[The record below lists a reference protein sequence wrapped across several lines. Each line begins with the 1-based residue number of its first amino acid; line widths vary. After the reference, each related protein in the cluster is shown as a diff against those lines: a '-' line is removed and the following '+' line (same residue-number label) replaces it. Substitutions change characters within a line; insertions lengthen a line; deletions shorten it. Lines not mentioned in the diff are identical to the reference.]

1 MAEIYASPPT
11 HSPPP
16 SADDVG
22 PLFHR
27 HHQQT
32 LGSGFAASAPPKLEE
47 VSGTTNGGIVPQAA
61 WDSFWI
67 RNALPG
73 SSHQREIRQRD
84 GGSVGEGTGLSG
96 DMGLSRTAY
105 RVLAGGAESG
115 DGTGLG
121 ELGWE
126 GTATD
131 KRGKESE
138 VDDLEFESEEAQE
151 ATEELAKPPPSRTSS
166 KRSRAAEVHNL
177 SEKRR
182 RRRINEKMKALQ
194 KLIPNANKT
203 DKASMLDEAIE
214 YLKQLQLQVQMLSM
228 RNGLALPSM
237 YMPQEVQLMQMPQM
251 AINLG
256 ATESSLPMNMGIRLP
271 TMNEANVHKPIGL
284 STQCASSIQPTG
296 MHSVANAVSNSEAA
310 FGLEASQGHLKQYQ
324 FPTATSD
331 EMYRANIL
339 PQQVDIIQSTR
350 TAASIPVD
358 GRPMLERTN
367 PLEACM
373 LDRHETLQPK
383 DVNNQLA
390 FPRPHELRTRA
401 ATIEDKKKEMQKL

>member
-22 PLFHR
+22 SLFHR

-32 LGSGFAASAPPKLEE
+32 LGSGFAASPPPKLEE
-47 VSGTTNGGIVPQAA
+47 LSGTTSAGIVPQAA

-73 SSHQREIRQRD
+73 SSHRREIRQHD
-84 GGSVGEGTGLSG
+84 GDSVGEGTGVAG
-96 DMGLSRTAY
+96 DVGSSRTGC
-105 RVLAGGAESG
+105 RVFAGGAVAEGG
-115 DGTGLG
+115 DAIGLG

-126 GTATD
+126 GTAME
-131 KRGKESE
+131 RRKESE
-138 VDDLEFESEEAQE
+138 VDELEFGSEEAQE
-151 ATEELAKPPPSRTSS
+151 APEELAKPPPSRTSS

-228 RNGLALPSM
+228 RNGLSLPSM
-237 YMPQEVQLMQMPQM
+237 YMPQEVQLMQMPQV

-271 TMNEANVHKPIGL
+271 PEGEANVHKSINL
-284 STQCASSIQPTG
+284 SPQCAPSIQPTG
-296 MHSVANAVSNSEAA
+296 MPNVANAVSNSETA
-310 FGLEASQGHLKQYQ
+310 FGLDASQGHLKQYQ

-339 PQQVDIIQSTR
+339 PQQLDIIQCTR
-350 TAASIPVD
+350 TAAAIPVD
-358 GRPMLERTN
+358 RQPMLDGTN
-367 PLEACM
+367 SLEAC
-373 LDRHETLQPK
+373 LLNRHESLQPK
-383 DVNNQLA
+383 DVNSQLA
-390 FPRPHELRTRA
+390 FQRPHDA
-401 ATIEDKKKEMQKL
+401 G